1 MIENFDQNEI
11 IFILTVMTTS
21 AVIVG
26 FMAGLFGI
34 GGGLIMVPVLFYV
47 FSLVGIERT
56 FVMHL
61 AVGTSFSIII
71 PNSIISTITHMK
83 FKAVD
88 FSIVKTFGTFV
99 AIGVVLGTI
108 FAVSLKTSSLILF
121 FSIMTMLF
129 AIYFLMEKEKIN
141 PIPRDINLIYRVICG
156 FLSGFLSAPMGI
168 GGGVF
173 NTPIFKMFGYP
184 INIAIGSSA
193 AIGFLIALIG
203 AVGFAVSGTY
213 FNIVKT
219 FGAFVVIGVV
229 LGTIFAVSLK
239 TSSLVL
245 FFSIITMFFAIYF
258 LTAKEKIN
266 PIQREINLIYRV
278 IFGFLSGFLSAPM
291 GIAGGVI
298 NTPILKIFGYQVK
311 VAIGSSA
318 AVGFLI
324 ALIGAI
330 GFAVSGS
337 YLNVNVPLSLGFVN
351 IPAFLIFAPITM
363 FMAKIGA
370 KTVHKF
376 DKKLI
381 GKLFG
386 VYLFIISCKLFYEYF
401 SF

>member
-1 MIENFDQNEI
+1 MIENLDQNQI
-11 IFILTVMTTS
+11 IFIVTIMAAS
-21 AVIVG
+21 AVVVG
-26 FMAGLFGI
+26 FMAGFFGI
-34 GGGLIMVPVLFYV
+34 GGGLIMVPILFYL
-47 FSLVGIERT
+47 FSFAGIEQV
-56 FVMHL
+56 FIMHL
-61 AVGTSFSIII
+61 AIGTSFSIII
-71 PNSIISTITHMK
+71 PTSIISTITHMK

-88 FSIVKTFGTFV
+88 FSIVKTFGVFV
-99 AIGVVLGTI
+99 AIGVVLGT
-108 FAVSLKTSSLILF
+108 L
-121 FSIMTMLF
+121 
-129 AIYFLMEKEKIN
+129 
-141 PIPRDINLIYRVICG
+141 
-156 FLSGFLSAPMGI
+156 
-168 GGGVF
+168 
-173 NTPIFKMFGYP
+173 
-184 INIAIGSSA
+184 
-193 AIGFLIALIG
+193 
-203 AVGFAVSGTY
+203 
-213 FNIVKT
+213 
-219 FGAFVVIGVV
+219 
-229 LGTIFAVSLK
+229 FAVSLK

-324 ALIGAI
+324 AIIGAI

>member
-1 MIENFDQNEI
+1 MLESLDQNQI
-11 IFILTVMTTS
+11 IFIVIVMAAS
-21 AVIVG
+21 AVVVG

-47 FSLVGIERT
+47 FSFVGIERT

-88 FSIVKTFGTFV
+88 FSIVKTFGAFV
-99 AIGVVLGTI
+99 VIGVVLGTI

-121 FSIMTMLF
+121 FSIMTMFF
-129 AIYFLMEKEKIN
+129 AIYFLMDKENIN
-141 PIPRDINLIYRVICG
+141 PAPRKINLIYRVICG

-184 INIAIGSSA
+184 INIAIGTSA
-193 AIGFLIALIG
+193 AI
-203 AVGFAVSGTY
+203 
-213 FNIVKT
+213 
-219 FGAFVVIGVV
+219 
-229 LGTIFAVSLK
+229 
-239 TSSLVL
+239 
-245 FFSIITMFFAIYF
+245 
-258 LTAKEKIN
+258 
-266 PIQREINLIYRV
+266 
-278 IFGFLSGFLSAPM
+278 
-291 GIAGGVI
+291 
-298 NTPILKIFGYQVK
+298 
-311 VAIGSSA
+311 
-318 AVGFLI
+318 GFLI

-337 YLNVNVPLSLGFVN
+337 YFNINVPLSLGFVN
-351 IPAFLIFAPITM
+351 VPVFLIFVPITT

-370 KTVHKF
+370 ETVHKV
-376 DKKLI
+376 DKRLI

-386 VYLFIISCKLFYEYF
+386 IYLFIVACRLFYEYF